1 MTGSRKGTEG
11 TKGTERNRKELKE
24 PKGTCTCTRVCV
36 FSVVFSAVAVPPER
50 LGVDQRRLRQNL
62 HPRLHL
68 PGRVTAEVVGPH
80 VGVAGLEDGGMEG
93 WRGKGKVGGIDGGR
107 DGSRERARKGW
118 MDEEGEGA

>member
-11 TKGTERNRKELKE
+11 NEGTERNRKELKE

-93 WRGKGKVGGIDGGR
+93 EREGGR
-107 DGSRERARKGW
+107 NRWREGW
-118 MDEEGEGA
+118 IEGESEEGMDG